1 MDSGKLLAAGRFCDC
16 NLAINSHTGR
26 RWGSASCL
34 EHVASS
40 GTDRPGS
47 TIPGGERSASI
58 APPTPA
64 TRTTSTCRFDHPLN
78 AIPSDAP
85 TKRISEPSTT
95 HTNVVCASYAAIGNE
110 IEESRDRVAAN
121 AERVIAMPSVQNRSA
136 GHSAAAMNAMAAARH
151 RCLAFAFAASSRRH
165 AHALRLDVRREG
177 CNPIFQFTAGKCLA
191 THRTI
196 VNRRLQRSDPG
207 QRHTCQACVPSP
219 TEKKMISARPM
230 MFSNGT

>member
-1 MDSGKLLAAGRFCDC
+1 VPIF
-16 NLAINSHTGR
+16 I
-26 RWGSASCL
+26 
-34 EHVASS
+34 
-40 GTDRPGS
+40 DRG
-47 TIPGGERSASI
+47 
-58 APPTPA
+58 AP
-64 TRTTSTCRFDHPLN
+64 L
-78 AIPSDAP
+78 SDF
-85 TKRISEPSTT
+85 
-95 HTNVVCASYAAIGNE
+95 
-110 IEESRDRVAAN
+110 
-121 AERVIAMPSVQNRSA
+121 
-136 GHSAAAMNAMAAARH
+136 ARH

-165 AHALRLDVRREG
+165 AHTLRLDVRREG

>member
-1 MDSGKLLAAGRFCDC
+1 MHPPKEYPSPP
-16 NLAINSHTGR
+16 R
-26 RWGSASCL
+26 R
-34 EHVASS
+34 
-40 GTDRPGS
+40 
-47 TIPGGERSASI
+47 
-58 APPTPA
+58 
-64 TRTTSTCRFDHPLN
+64 TRTSSAPAMQPLGTRSKS
-78 AIPSDAP
+78 P
-85 TKRISEPSTT
+85 
-95 HTNVVCASYAAIGNE
+95 
-110 IEESRDRVAAN
+110 RDRVAAN